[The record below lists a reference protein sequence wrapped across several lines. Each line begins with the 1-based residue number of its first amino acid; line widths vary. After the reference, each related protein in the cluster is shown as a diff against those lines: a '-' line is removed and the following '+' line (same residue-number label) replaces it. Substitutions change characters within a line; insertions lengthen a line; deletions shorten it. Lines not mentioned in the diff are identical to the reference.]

1 MLQLRVVAFNGSPRK
16 DGNTAMLIGHVFS
29 KLRDEGIE
37 CEMVQL
43 AGHMI
48 RGCTACGACRQRKN
62 KHCSIGTDVV
72 NYCIDK
78 MLAAD
83 GIIIG
88 SPTYFAGLTAETKAL
103 IDRAGYVARGNDK
116 MLRRKVGAAV
126 AAVRRTGAMN
136 VLDTINAW
144 FLINEMVIAGST
156 YWNLGIGGKIGDV
169 ENDQEGLRTME
180 RLGENMAWL
189 LQRLH
194 G

>member
-1 MLQLRVVAFNGSPRK
+1 
-16 DGNTAMLIGHVFS
+16 MLIGHVFS

-169 ENDQEGLRTME
+169 ENDREGVRTME

>member
-1 MLQLRVVAFNGSPRK
+1 MRVVAFNGSPRK

-103 IDRAGYVARGNDK
+103 MDRAGYAARGNGN
-116 MLRRKVGAAV
+116 MFRRKVGAAV

-169 ENDQEGLRTME
+169 ENDREGVRTME

>member
-1 MLQLRVVAFNGSPRK
+1 MRVVAFNGSPRK

-103 IDRAGYVARGNDK
+103 MDRAGYAARGNGN
-116 MLRRKVGAAV
+116 MFRRKVGAAV

-169 ENDQEGLRTME
+169 ENDHEGVKTME

-189 LQRLH
+189 LKRLD